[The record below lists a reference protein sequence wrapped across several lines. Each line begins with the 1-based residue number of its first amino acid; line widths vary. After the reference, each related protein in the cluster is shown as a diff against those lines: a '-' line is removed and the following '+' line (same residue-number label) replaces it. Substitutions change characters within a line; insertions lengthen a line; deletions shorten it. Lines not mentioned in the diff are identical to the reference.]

1 MGKVS
6 WREASRVRSSSGVR
20 FLKSRPKRR
29 KPPGCHSRASS
40 SQPVSGKR
48 TQNSWPAF
56 SSGVMVSTMAWSS
69 SSWVGGSGSGAG

>member
-1 MGKVS
+1 MGEVLLEGGEQSAQLLRGAVFEVPAEEEK
-6 WREASRVRSSSGVR
+6 APGVP
-20 FLKSRPKRR
+20 L
-29 KPPGCHSRASS
+29 RASS